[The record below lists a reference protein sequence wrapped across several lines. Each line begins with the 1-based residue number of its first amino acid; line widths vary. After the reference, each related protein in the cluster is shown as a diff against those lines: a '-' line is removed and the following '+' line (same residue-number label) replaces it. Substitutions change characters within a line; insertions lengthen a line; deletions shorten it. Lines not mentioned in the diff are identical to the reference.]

1 MTVSDIKKNGEKII
15 ENVEKVIVGKRGVL
29 SMVLTALLSGGHVLL
44 EDMPGTGKTTLAKAL
59 ARSMDVDCTRV
70 QFTPDLL
77 PSDLTGINFYN
88 QKLGEFSFRK
98 GPLFTNLLLADEINR
113 ATPRTQ
119 SSLLESMEE
128 ATVTVDSV
136 TYRLERPYFVIATQN
151 PIETQGTFPLPE
163 AQLDRFFMKLS
174 MGYLERG
181 SEIEMLSRGRSGT
194 ALDGISAVVTGR
206 EVCGMQEAVREVEVS
221 DDVKGYIVDITHA
234 TRENPNAR
242 LGVSPRGSLA
252 LMRGAQAYAAL
263 EGRGFVTP
271 DDVKAVAPAILSH
284 RIVPKG
290 GAALRSAEAGAQI
303 VAEALAKTAVPTEKA
318 EIV

>member
-1 MTVSDIKKNGEKII
+1 MNAVDVRKSGEMII
-15 ENVEKVIVGKRGVL
+15 DNIEKVIVGKRGVL
-29 SMVLTALLSGGHVLL
+29 KMVLTALLSNGHVLL

-59 ARSMDVDCTRV
+59 ARSVDIVCTRV

-88 QKLGEFSFRK
+88 QKLGEFSFRR

-136 TYRLERPYFVIATQN
+136 TYRLDKPYFVIATQN

-174 MGYLERG
+174 MGYLERE
-181 SEIEMLSRGRSGT
+181 SEIEMLSRGRSGL
-194 ALDGISAVVTGR
+194 ALDDLLAVATGKDIC
-206 EVCGMQEAVREVEVS
+206 EMQSAVREIAVS
-221 DDVKGYIVDITHA
+221 DDIKGYIVDVTHA
-234 TRENPNAR
+234 TREHQNAR
-242 LGVSPRGSLA
+242 VGVSPRGSLA

-263 EGRGFVTP
+263 EGRDFVTP

-290 GAALRSAEAGAQI
+290 GAALRSANAGAQI
-303 VAEALAKTAVPTEKA
+303 VAETLSKVAVPTENA
-318 EIV
+318 

>member
-151 PIETQGTFPLPE
+151 PI
-163 AQLDRFFMKLS
+163 
-174 MGYLERG
+174 
-181 SEIEMLSRGRSGT
+181 
-194 ALDGISAVVTGR
+194 
-206 EVCGMQEAVREVEVS
+206 
-221 DDVKGYIVDITHA
+221 
-234 TRENPNAR
+234 
-242 LGVSPRGSLA
+242 
-252 LMRGAQAYAAL
+252 
-263 EGRGFVTP
+263 
-271 DDVKAVAPAILSH
+271 
-284 RIVPKG
+284 
-290 GAALRSAEAGAQI
+290 
-303 VAEALAKTAVPTEKA
+303 
-318 EIV
+318 

>member
-1 MTVSDIKKNGEKII
+1 MNAADIKKSGERII
-15 ENVEKVIVGKRGVL
+15 ENVEKVIVGKREILRKVL
-29 SMVLTALLSGGHVLL
+29 VAMLSGGHVLL

-59 ARSMDVDCTRV
+59 AKSIDITCTRV

-88 QKLGEFSFRK
+88 QKLSEFSFRK

-136 TYRLERPYFVIATQN
+136 TYRLDKPYFVIATQN

-174 MGYLERG
+174 MGYLERD
-181 SEIEMLSRGRSGT
+181 SEIEMLSRGRSGS
-194 ALDGISAVVTGR
+194 ALDSISAVASG
-206 EVCGMQEAVREVEVS
+206 EDICAMQQAVKKIAVS
-221 DDVKGYIVDITHA
+221 DEVKGYIVDITHA
-234 TRENPNAR
+234 TRAHANAR
-242 LGVSPRGSLA
+242 LGVSPRGSIA
-252 LMRGAQAYAAL
+252 LMRGAQANAAL
-263 EGRGFVTP
+263 EGRDFVTP
-271 DDVKAVAPAILSH
+271 DDVKAVAPAILTH
-284 RIVPKG
+284 RIVAKG
-290 GAALRSAEAGAQI
+290 SAAMRNADAGAQI
-303 VAEALAKTAVPTEKA
+303 VEEVLASVAVPKEVAEA
-318 EIV
+318 

>member
-136 TYRLERPYFVIATQN
+136 TYRLERPYFVIETQN

-181 SEIEMLSRGRSGT
+181 SEIEMLSRGRSGK
-194 ALDGISAVVTGR
+194 ALDGISAVVTGG
-206 EVCGMQEAVREVEVS
+206 EVCDMQEAVREVEVS
-221 DDVKGYIVDITHA
+221 EDVKGYIVDITHA

>member
-1 MTVSDIKKNGEKII
+1 MNAADIKKNGELII
-15 ENVEKVIVGKRGVL
+15 ENVEKVIVGKRAILRKVL
-29 SMVLTALLSGGHVLL
+29 VAMLSGGHVLL

-59 ARSMDVDCTRV
+59 SKSIDITCTRV

-88 QKLGEFSFRK
+88 QKLSEFSFRK

-136 TYRLERPYFVIATQN
+136 TYKLDKPYFVIATQN

-174 MGYLERG
+174 MGYLDRD
-181 SEIEMLSRGRSGT
+181 SEVEMLSRGRSGS
-194 ALDGISAVVTGR
+194 ALDSISAVATGADIC
-206 EVCGMQEAVREVEVS
+206 EMQQAVKEIAVS
-221 DDVKGYIVDITHA
+221 DDVKGYIVDIIHA
-234 TRENPNAR
+234 TRDHTNAR
-242 LGVSPRGSLA
+242 LGVSPRGAIA
-252 LMRGAQAYAAL
+252 LMRGAQANAAL
-263 EGRGFVTP
+263 DGRDFVTP
-271 DDVKAVAPAILSH
+271 DDVKAVAADILSH
-284 RIVPKG
+284 RIIAKG
-290 GAALRSAEAGAQI
+290 GAAMRGENASAQI
-303 VAEALAKTAVPTEKA
+303 VEDVLASVAVPTEKTEA
-318 EIV
+318 